1 MDDHAAPPPVIDE
14 LPPRIH
20 SAEINS
26 GKEAPAPM
34 PSNPRLDRIE
44 TNLEKLTQVTGALAA
59 SITAHDDQIEN
70 LLHIA
75 EIQQQRWEQLQ
86 REWQAYL
93 TTIHPRQ

>member
-1 MDDHAAPPPVIDE
+1 MATNA
-14 LPPRIH
+14 
-20 SAEINS
+20 
-26 GKEAPAPM
+26 
-34 PSNPRLDRIE
+34 RLDRIE

-93 TTIHPRQ
+93 TTIHPRE